1 MGLQNMDEQDEHC
14 MFVDL
19 PIHVVGVSWLYTQTY
34 QNPAIIQ
41 GPLNV
46 LVYNPSKA
54 SSIYSMGDLQD
65 PKLEV
70 R

>member
-1 MGLQNMDEQDEHC
+1 MGLQKMDEHC

-19 PIHVVGVSWLYTQTY
+19 SMLLGCYEHIPKHIKNT
-34 QNPAIIQ
+34 AIIQ

-54 SSIYSMGDLQD
+54 SSIYSMGI
-65 PKLEV
+65 PGS
-70 R
+70 